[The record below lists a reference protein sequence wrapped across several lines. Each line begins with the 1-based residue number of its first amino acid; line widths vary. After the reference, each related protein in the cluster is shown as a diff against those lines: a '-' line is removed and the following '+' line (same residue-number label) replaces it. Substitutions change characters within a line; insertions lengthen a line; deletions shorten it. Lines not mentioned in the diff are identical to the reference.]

1 MLLRQKLFPLSI
13 IRTAKCDKK
22 EWPAKGYWANRWTGP
37 KSSLPVPQWTGPL
50 SVGACAENGSPFPSL
65 HQSSAAPPNFADC
78 DFPSKHHFLFYT
90 VDSCRCS
97 LQLQNVW
104 PCNDEVCE
112 AQNLLLKPHSDFR
125 KLRKIQADSQM
136 RTSDYSFVIYKY
148 LHSVGTTTPTLVLS
162 GEEVTRLLLPLTS
175 KPEQVPVQ
183 PRAHWLT
190 VKRTPGSTLWPFEPL
205 CSRKRGK
212 KWQRQNWE
220 HGDKCCQVRTSK
232 HLPC

>member
-1 MLLRQKLFPLSI
+1 MTRRSDLP
-13 IRTAKCDKK
+13 
-22 EWPAKGYWANRWTGP
+22 KGTGP
-37 KSSLPVPQWTGPL
+37 TGELGPNPACLFLSEQVPLVWELVQRMEVPFLVFTKALLPHWTLQTATSLLSTTFCFTQWIP
-50 SVGACAENGSPFPSL
+50 VGAAYSYKMCG
-65 HQSSAAPPNFADC
+65 
-78 DFPSKHHFLFYT
+78 
-90 VDSCRCS
+90 
-97 LQLQNVW
+97 